1 MMERHFLPHGV
12 QEFNLAGNS
21 RADLDHSGRRTRR
34 LGIKGTS
41 HGRHNLKAV
50 ADDDSLPVMVPRN
63 DKTAVPISRERVRR
77 LRKHLIVILREL
89 RMIKDPQHSVSPLRP
104 EPEGFAARVTRT
116 ACSLCKGWCCTN
128 GADHAYLDQV
138 TISRVRRA
146 RLPLDVRAVLR
157 LYIDRMPEVG
167 YEGSCIF
174 HGKQGCTLDRSLRS
188 DVCNSYFCGGLQVY
202 LTGGDTVTP
211 TMIIAGVGD
220 KLCTSPILMP

>member
-1 MMERHFLPHGV
+1 MMERRFLPHGV

-21 RADLDHSGRRTRR
+21 RAGLDHSGRRTRR
-34 LGIKGTS
+34 GGIKGTS

-128 GADHAYLDQV
+128 GADHAYLDHE
-138 TISRVRRA
+138 TISRVGRA
-146 RLPLDVRAVLR
+146 RSLDVRAMLR
-157 LYIDRMPEVG
+157 LYIDQMPEVG

-174 HGKQGCTLDRSLRS
+174 HGKHGCTLDRSLRS

-202 LTGGDTVTP
+202 LTGGDIVTP

-220 KLCTSPILMP
+220 QLRTSPILMP